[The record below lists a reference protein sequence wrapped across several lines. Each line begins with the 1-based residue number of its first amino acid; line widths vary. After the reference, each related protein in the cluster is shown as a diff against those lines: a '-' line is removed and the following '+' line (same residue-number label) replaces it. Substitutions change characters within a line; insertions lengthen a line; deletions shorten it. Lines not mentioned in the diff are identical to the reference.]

1 VTFGLEELFER
12 DDVCF
17 GGGFLLLLVG
27 VEDEAWGQG
36 MAVFAVLAVW
46 AGSKRVEGARWGKG
60 MKMGAQGDE
69 EVEGMRD
76 EAERRVEKEKKDRVM
91 KVVR

>member
-1 VTFGLEELFER
+1 VTFGLKELFER

-46 AGSKRVEGARWGKG
+46 AEGKRVEGAR
-60 MKMGAQGDE
+60 
-69 EVEGMRD
+69 
-76 EAERRVEKEKKDRVM
+76 
-91 KVVR
+91 